1 MKKLQ
6 RAIFLVVLALLL
18 GQVHVV
24 RAEEPDYDPNDPAFE
39 RRAALPVGVGVQRED
54 TIIPSLTT
62 NGVLT
67 NGDFETGTF
76 ESWTVVDSGF
86 GSWFINDGVFDPEG
100 DEPPTPPF
108 GGNFSAVTS
117 QEGAGEHV
125 LFQDVTVP
133 GGQSLLTYVDKW
145 SNYANAFENDI
156 QEYRVEIRDTKVDPI
171 IKTARGL
178 N

>member
-86 GSWFINDGVFDPEG
+86 GSWF
-100 DEPPTPPF
+100 
-108 GGNFSAVTS
+108 
-117 QEGAGEHV
+117 
-125 LFQDVTVP
+125 
-133 GGQSLLTYVDKW
+133 
-145 SNYANAFENDI
+145 
-156 QEYRVEIRDTKVDPI
+156 KVDPI